1 MKDFCAGSLKTSGF
15 CFALDDY
22 RALIGEERFKVLKVN
37 YAAFI
42 LDEDD
47 TMPSIKVVLDLMIWE
62 DFKLPYFQIFLLF
75 LIQYL
80 YISVNEDFLAFD
92 SRWMTNSEQ
101 NLPLRIVLILN

>member
-37 YAAFI
+37 YGAFI

-62 DFKLPYFQIFLLF
+62 DFNVIIIDINRSNNSVVADILKYMEQTN
-75 LIQYL
+75 L
-80 YISVNEDFLAFD
+80 YVEMESYEDRLCFGMKA
-92 SRWMTNSEQ
+92 
-101 NLPLRIVLILN
+101 V